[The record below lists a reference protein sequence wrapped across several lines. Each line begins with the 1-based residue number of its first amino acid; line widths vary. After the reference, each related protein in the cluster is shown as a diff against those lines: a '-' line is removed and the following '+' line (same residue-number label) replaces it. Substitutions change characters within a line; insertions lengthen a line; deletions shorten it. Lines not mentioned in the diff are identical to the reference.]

1 MSYHN
6 FNSLFPA
13 GQAQDRVRGARLPA
27 QGPQLS
33 TLDEAFTS
41 ENWIIRIYKVKD
53 LDNVGRDHGSA
64 TAFEKGSKKKKSPTK
79 KKGPTVLRT
88 E

>member
-1 MSYHN
+1 MSYYN
-6 FNSLFPA
+6 YNALFPG
-13 GQAQDRVRGARLPA
+13 GQPMDRVRGSQLPSE
-27 QGPQLS
+27 GPELS
-33 TLDEAFTS
+33 TIEEAFTS

-64 TAFEKGSKKKKSPTK
+64 VAFEKGHKKKKAPK
-79 KKGPTVLRT
+79 RRGARVLRT